1 LILLAAADSLGRAVV
16 TQCSFARHMMALL
29 VSEQGAERIGS
40 QEKPNVEHL
49 LI

>member
-1 LILLAAADSLGRAVV
+1 
-16 TQCSFARHMMALL
+16 MMALL

-40 QEKPNVEHL
+40 QEKPSVEHL